1 MNTATRALAAMLIVA
16 GVAHF
21 FFPKALDAIV
31 PQFLP
36 GGPRLWTYLS
46 GVAEVGIGLALLTP
60 LSMKIGSTPV
70 RLLAAYGAL
79 FLFIAVYPANIK
91 MAIDWRNRPM
101 PYPLIAFARL
111 PLQFGLFY
119 WAWSIIKALKR

>member
-36 GGPRLWTYLS
+36 GGPR
-46 GVAEVGIGLALLTP
+46 P
-60 LSMKIGSTPV
+60 
-70 RLLAAYGAL
+70 
-79 FLFIAVYPANIK
+79 
-91 MAIDWRNRPM
+91 
-101 PYPLIAFARL
+101 
-111 PLQFGLFY
+111 
-119 WAWSIIKALKR
+119 